1 MKIDLSGKIAIVT
14 GSTVGIGF
22 AIAQGLAEAGAKVVV
37 NGRTDAKVDA
47 AVTRLGGS
55 ARGVTADLGTIEG
68 HATLVAA
75 EPEADIVVSN
85 LGIFQPADFFDTDD
99 TVWDRHW
106 QVNVMAGVR
115 LARAYLPGMAA
126 KGWGRFLLLGSESA
140 FNIPVEMI
148 HYGVSKTADVALA
161 RGLAKRM
168 AGTGVTVNSVLPGPT
183 LSEGVTMMLEEERA
197 RSGRSIEEVAAD
209 FVTTHRSSSIIRR
222 AATVEEVANMVVY
235 LASPQA
241 AATTGAALRVD
252 GGVIDTL
259 RGGKAHRTTGL
270 ELAGSGHTAFR
281 DRAQDRARVTI
292 SGARHPLR

>member
-14 GSTVGIGF
+14 GSTEGIGF
-22 AIAQGLAEAGAKVVV
+22 AIAKGLAEAGAKVVV

-55 ARGVTADLGTIEG
+55 ARGISADLGTTEG

-99 TVWDRHW
+99 MVWDRHW

-115 LARAYLPGMAA
+115 LARAYLPGMEA

-148 HYGVSKTADVALA
+148 HYGVTKTADVALA

-183 LSEGVTMMLEEERA
+183 LSEGVAAMLEEERA

-259 RGGKAHRTTGL
+259 
-270 ELAGSGHTAFR
+270 
-281 DRAQDRARVTI
+281 
-292 SGARHPLR
+292 